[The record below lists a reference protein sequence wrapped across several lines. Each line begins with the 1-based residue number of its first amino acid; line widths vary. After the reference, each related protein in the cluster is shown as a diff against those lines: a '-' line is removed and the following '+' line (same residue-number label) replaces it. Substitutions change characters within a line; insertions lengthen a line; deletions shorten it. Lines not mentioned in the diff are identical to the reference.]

1 MKHLSQSDALTKS
14 NSTEKMSRIPLIL
27 TYHPLNTR
35 VQRILLDNFKVIADD
50 PVTSLIFPQRPMVGF
65 RCDDNLRISL
75 VHTTEKQA
83 TTHAGAYP
91 CEHPRCRTCGHIS
104 SETDLLGP
112 KDRLTFKDS
121 FTCLSSSL
129 ILHLLPSLP
138 CHYYTGETGRTM
150 RERFGEYLRSI
161 IIKNA
166 PGFPVAAHSSSNGHT
181 AADAL
186 VPGSNSTM

>member
-1 MKHLSQSDALTKS
+1 MSVFWARRINKVY
-14 NSTEKMSRIPLIL
+14 EKKKKI
-27 TYHPLNTR
+27 Y
-35 VQRILLDNFKVIADD
+35 
-50 PVTSLIFPQRPMVGF
+50 
-65 RCDDNLRISL
+65 
-75 VHTTEKQA
+75 
-83 TTHAGAYP
+83 
-91 CEHPRCRTCGHIS
+91 IS

-186 VPGSNSTM
+186 VRGSNSAMGTNRGRGRKCVSSFDSGHASCAASIFTSFEVHARMQNANFKCKFITWNCGATQRTFH